1 MLRPFRNP
9 ALPTGYIQA
18 GLTEES
24 MALKELFDLSGKVAL
39 ITGGSRGLGL
49 QMAEALGEYG
59 ATVILTARKQNELD
73 EAKAHLEGL
82 GVKAYVYAND
92 LGNFES
98 IDPLIAQIHQEVGP
112 IDILINNAGATWGAP
127 TAEHP
132 FDAWMK
138 VMNVNVNGTFLL
150 TQSVLNRCMLPAGKG
165 RIINVASVAGLKG
178 NSPQMMPTMAYNTSK
193 GAVVNFTRALASE
206 LAPKGITVNSICPGY
221 FPTKM
226 TRGTLAAAEQAI
238 MSHTPM
244 GRLGTDQDL
253 KGLAVLLSSDASA
266 YMTGQNIAVD
276 GGITAI

>member
-1 MLRPFRNP
+1 
-9 ALPTGYIQA
+9 
-18 GLTEES
+18 

-73 EAKAHLEGL
+73 EAKTHLEGL